1 MRWSGAAFEAPAVVA
16 GLDDVAVVSEAIE
29 QCGGHLGVPED
40 ARPFA
45 EGEIGGDDDR
55 GAFVEPTDEME
66 EELAAGLGEG
76 QIAEF
81 IEDDEVHA
89 GEVIGEPALPAVAGF
104 GFKPI
109 DEIDD
114 IVEPT
119 ARAGANAASRNGD
132 GEMGLAGSHAEV
144 TGRKRRFIYKEDS
157 KGVRRKM
164 EDTRPA
170 SSNNVET
177 KLFQDGK
184 KKILVFSEA
193 GGTGGSYHADNTVA
207 SKNARRSYLVQAG
220 WRANK
225 AVQGLG
231 RTHRSN
237 QATAPIFHLVTTD
250 LDGQKRFISSIAR
263 RLSQLG
269 ALTKGQRQAGDQGIF
284 SARDNLESQELSI
297 ALRQFL
303 TDVALN
309 RVPDIDTNDFEKQT
323 GLALQHRS
331 ADGGLHS
338 AAAD

>member
-1 MRWSGAAFEAPAVVA
+1 MTSTNEAAQERAVA
-16 GLDDVAVVSEAIE
+16 KAKT
-29 QCGGHLGVPED
+29 
-40 ARPFA
+40 A
-45 EGEIGGDDDR
+45 EE
-55 GAFVEPTDEME
+55 
-66 EELAAGLGEG
+66 
-76 QIAEF
+76 
-81 IEDDEVHA
+81 IEDLDITPRDQIIQLVENSFPTQQYETYVDA
-89 GEVIGEPALPAVAGF
+89 DGNEGKRPVFDSKGNPVQNKEAVDMRDQLIDRIASIRVPQGPLDLIIEHF
-104 GFKPI
+104 GA
-109 DEIDD
+109 D
-114 IVEPT
+114 VV
-119 ARAGANAASRNGD
+119 
-132 GEMGLAGSHAEV
+132 AEV

-284 SARDNLESQELSI
+284 SARDNLESQESSI